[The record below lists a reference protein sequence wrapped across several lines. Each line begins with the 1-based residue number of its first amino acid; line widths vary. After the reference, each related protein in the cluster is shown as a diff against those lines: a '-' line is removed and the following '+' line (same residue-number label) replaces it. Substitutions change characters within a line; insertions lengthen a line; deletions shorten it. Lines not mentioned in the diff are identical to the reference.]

1 MTGLKSTDKEL
12 GYAIKKDDRY
22 LVLTST
28 GLIYWVA
35 NWVHATLFDHKK
47 ALRILNYFDEKDT
60 KVEKVQDSA

>member
-1 MTGLKSTDKEL
+1 MDNEL
-12 GYAIKKDDRY
+12 GYAIKKEGRY

-35 NWVHATLFDHKK
+35 NWVHASLFDRKK

-60 KVEKVQDSA
+60 KVEKVVDN